1 MPYRSVLG
9 PGFDSLNPKH
19 SAPASCKEL
28 SMASYADAFAV
39 SKLAWSLARAFTKGR
54 KSAPAEFQEVEN
66 QLYSLSATLGAFKKV
81 LDNGSVTQILDG
93 GLAFPSDSEGDGAAS
108 VRRVLSNCE
117 ETLRQMEEF
126 VKKYDVIADNKTTS
140 TDPDESPPRL
150 ARRLTESLN
159 KDYKKVVWT
168 TQKADLATLRSQL
181 MVHTNSLDLV
191 MGVIVK

>member
-1 MPYRSVLG
+1 MSILQP
-9 PGFDSLNPKH
+9 PK
-19 SAPASCKEL
+19 ASPPILSSFQER

-66 QLYSLSATLGAFKKV
+66 QLYSLSATLGAFKRV
-81 LDNGSVTQILDG
+81 LDSGSVAQILDA
-93 GLAFPSDSEGDGAAS
+93 GLPFPSDGEGDGAAS

-117 ETLRQMEEF
+117 ETLRHMEEF
-126 VKKYDVIADNKTTS
+126 VKKYDIIADKKTPA
-140 TDPDESPPRL
+140 TDPDKSPPQL
-150 ARRLTESLN
+150 ARRLTDSLN

-168 TQKADLATLRSQL
+168 TQKADLTTLRSQL